1 MGSLYVGN
9 LDPDCTEA
17 ILYRKF
23 AAVGNLLNIRLCR
36 KSKSGRCLGYG
47 YINYASESDA
57 QTALSM
63 LNYTPIKGRTIRLMR
78 IEKNIKKLPSNANV
92 FIKNLDSNV
101 DERSL
106 HDIFANYG
114 EILSLKVAKD
124 ENGFSKGYAF
134 IQFQDEKSA
143 EDAIRNIDQKM
154 LHGKVV
160 TVTKFLSK
168 DERLK
173 QGIKFQNVYIKNFAP
188 EIKDEDLM
196 DMCRKFG
203 EILSAK
209 VMLDEDGN
217 SKCFGFVC
225 FKNPDSAKEAV
236 KELNGKIIDGC
247 RLFADRAKKKD
258 ERQREIKENFKR
270 RLECPESNCLISV
283 SPCISNL

>member
-17 ILYRKF
+17 VLYRKF
-23 AAVGNLLNIRLCR
+23 VTVGNLLNIRLCR
-36 KSKSGRCLGYG
+36 KGKTGRCLGYG

-57 QTALSM
+57 QIALST
-63 LNYTPIKGRTIRLMR
+63 LNYTSIKGRTIRLMR
-78 IEKNIKKLPSNANV
+78 VEKNIKKLPSNANV
-92 FIKNLDSNV
+92 FIKNLDSNI

-106 HDIFANYG
+106 YDIFSNYG
-114 EILSLKVAKD
+114 DILSLKVAKD
-124 ENGFSKGYAF
+124 EKGFSKGYAF

-154 LHGKVV
+154 LRGKVV
-160 TVTKFLSK
+160 TVTKFLPK
-168 DERLK
+168 GERLK
-173 QGIKFQNVYIKNFAP
+173 QNIEFQNVYIKNFAS
-188 EIKDEDLM
+188 EIKDEDLV
-196 DMCRKFG
+196 DMCKKFG

-209 VMLDEDGN
+209 IMLDQDGN

-236 KELNGKIIDGC
+236 KELNGKNIDGR

-258 ERQREIKENFKR
+258 ERQKEIKENFKR
-270 RLECPESNCLISV
+270 RLECPESNCLLSV
-283 SPCISNL
+283 SS